1 MVNLVD
7 VPAYARPTSAS
18 RRDPLVGRDELG
30 REIRMARN
38 GVRYLA
44 TDVAPVVSGGVGDRG
59 AVYNLLDNIIGYDDD
74 VVTPGERLK
83 SGVQSFVGGLLS
95 DPLGTGAD
103 IVRGGYETVE
113 GAMDPSAT
121 PMDVL
126 GAAGMAMGA
135 GGLAAR
141 PAGSVGVGVGG
152 RVASGD
158 FGEDWSNAYHWTRSF
173 RPFDQFDPDI
183 STSAM
188 SQLGP
193 HVGTRAAAEARAS
206 SFPKRYGEGEMME
219 LRADV
224 RRPFLNPRT
233 NEPWSETGLEAF
245 ISQFADEHGID
256 RREAA
261 PLMRRMLANEGFTD
275 IPYINDIEDAD
286 STSNIML
293 VDRPS
298 GSDAVLRRT
307 DAAFD
312 PDRRTDPNL
321 LAANRSTTAGLLA
334 TQAGADTPSQ
344 QIARLLREGRGAEVT
359 DDLYAAADPQELH
372 RLYEGGTTGADMP
385 MDTASRMARA
395 DDMGLTSEGYHG
407 TTAATDF
414 QEFVPSERGRIGPGV
429 YFSPNERLANVFAG
443 ADQASIMGKEE
454 ALPNARVI
462 PVRISNAPADE
473 AARFEA
479 RALRGTGE
487 SDAAVYQDVF
497 GSRGFDGVSVEGQ
510 RTIVDPSN
518 IRSRFARFDPRLA
531 HLRNL
536 NAANVDP
543 TLGLLATQA
552 GTEQDPLA
560 NLRNYVAQYGL
571 LAQ

>member
-7 VPAYARPTSAS
+7 VPGYARPTSAS

-44 TDVAPVVSGGVGDRG
+44 TDIAPVVSDGAGGRG

-113 GAMDPSAT
+113 GAMGPRAT

-141 PAGSVGVGVGG
+141 PAGSVGVGG
-152 RVASGD
+152 RVVSGFDVSRRDASNI
-158 FGEDWSNAYHWTRSF
+158 FGEGSERVRYTDPQSGGTMEVVVRPDGRASVLELEVPEEF
-173 RPFDQFDPDI
+173 RGQGIGQSLQARVMQDFPVMGGQV
-183 STSAM
+183 SS
-188 SQLGP
+188 
-193 HVGTRAAAEARAS
+193 RAAATTAYRL
-206 SFPKRYGEGEMME
+206 G
-219 LRADV
+219 
-224 RRPFLNPRT
+224 RRPYGMPDATLDDVFRIMDEDSSVNL
-233 NEPWSETGLEAF
+233 
-245 ISQFADEHGID
+245 ISP
-256 RREAA
+256 AA
-261 PLMRRMLANEGFTD
+261 QPTD
-275 IPYINDIEDAD
+275 L
-286 STSNIML
+286 S
-293 VDRPS
+293 
-298 GSDAVLRRT
+298 
-307 DAAFD
+307 
-312 PDRRTDPNL
+312 
-321 LAANRSTTAGLLA
+321 ANRSTPTGLLA
-334 TQAGADTPSQ
+334 ASAADTPAQ
-344 QIARLLREGRGAEVT
+344 QTARLLREGRGAEVT

-372 RLYEGGTTGADMP
+372 RLYETGSTGADMP
-385 MDTASRMARA
+385 MDTPSRMQRA
-395 DDMGLTSEGYHG
+395 AEMRFDTGTPLYHG
-407 TTAATDF
+407 TGADF
-414 QEFVPSERGRIGPGV
+414 QAFDAGRFQQSDFGTGGAGIYSSGDAGLAGAYSDLVTRPSGDG
-429 YFSPNERLANVFAG
+429 ANVLPIFTRRFDAFDNG
-443 ADQASIMGKEE
+443 GYRNINNAEQAREYSRRMQEMGVD
-454 ALPNARVI
+454 NVYYTD
-462 PVRISNAPADE
+462 NM
-473 AARFEA
+473 
-479 RALRGTGE
+479 TGE
-487 SDAAVYQDVF
+487 I
-497 GSRGFDGVSVEGQ
+497 VEN
-510 RTIVDPSN
+510 TTFDPSN

>member
-7 VPAYARPTSAS
+7 VPGYARPTSAS

-44 TDVAPVVSGGVGDRG
+44 TDIAPVVSDGAGGRG

-113 GAMDPSAT
+113 GAMGPRAT

-141 PAGSVGVGVGG
+141 PAGSVGVGG
-152 RVASGD
+152 RVVDFSERRRQQSQDEFLQRIQAVVDDVSSGNYQRRLD
-158 FGEDWSNAYHWTRSF
+158 EAAFATHREGLL
-173 RPFDQFDPDI
+173 PLQ
-183 STSAM
+183 M
-188 SQLGP
+188 
-193 HVGTRAAAEARAS
+193 GTRVSPPETYEMPGNWAVSGYFVDPNNPRRFGYKLENESGETFDAVVSDPQIGYRLGDPTQFGGGFRAFAGPRAEALEYQNLPQAPQTGS
-206 SFPKRYGEGEMME
+206 
-219 LRADV
+219 
-224 RRPFLNPRT
+224 RRSPTP
-233 NEPWSETGLEAF
+233 
-245 ISQFADEHGID
+245 DEQAQLDEEYRQLFGD
-256 RREAA
+256 D
-261 PLMRRMLANEGFTD
+261 L
-275 IPYINDIEDAD
+275 
-286 STSNIML
+286 S
-293 VDRPS
+293 
-298 GSDAVLRRT
+298 
-307 DAAFD
+307 
-312 PDRRTDPNL
+312 
-321 LAANRSTTAGLLA
+321 ANRSTTTGSLTAA
-334 TQAGADTPSQ
+334 AADTPAQ
-344 QIARLLREGRGAEVT
+344 QVARLLREGRGAEVT

-372 RLYEGGTTGADMP
+372 RLYESGATGADMP
-385 MDTASRMARA
+385 MDTPSRMARA

-536 NAANVDP
+536 NAANASP